1 MKYTYGGIE
10 LMNVLPRYL
19 PSMNKKN
26 FTIIW
31 GYKKRPYEAHPT
43 RGRFPATDVERLIS
57 MILSHHNPVP
67 YKLMKIVLGHHW
79 FIIINFK
86 M

>member
-31 GYKKRPYEAHPT
+31 GYKT
-43 RGRFPATDVERLIS
+43 TT
-57 MILSHHNPVP
+57 LSLKCL
-67 YKLMKIVLGHHW
+67 YQSRKLSGHVYVLGDFCTQERYCKFVQSESAQIFSDH
-79 FIIINFK
+79 K
-86 M
+86 VR

>member
-31 GYKKRPYEAHPT
+31 GYKT
-43 RGRFPATDVERLIS
+43 TT
-57 MILSHHNPVP
+57 LSLKCL
-67 YKLMKIVLGHHW
+67 YQSRKLSGHVYVC
-79 FIIINFK
+79 
-86 M
+86 